1 MPTDTTDTFVA
12 SIKGFISKTGL
23 PLPHTDKPMIVALS
37 GGADSVALLSV
48 MTTLGYKCIA
58 AHCNY
63 HLRGEESDRDELHAR
78 SIAKQLNVP
87 ILVEHFD
94 VGEYRSATN
103 ESSIEVACRDLRYRW
118 FEELRQRHNGLG
130 VAVGHNS
137 DDNCETA
144 IFNLLRG
151 SGISGLRGMLAKN
164 ERHVIRPMLTVSRT
178 DIEQYL
184 NRMRLTYITD
194 SSNLTNDYSRNKIR
208 NQILPEIK
216 RYFPDARNGMLRTIS
231 NIQDQEK
238 LYRQL
243 LEDKKKLYTTDVAPV
258 TIDLKKLIEN
268 EPSAALM
275 VYEWFKSYG
284 LSRTQAENIIAAAN
298 STGATFSSADHIWT
312 IDRGSL
318 IKIDNHGPSAAAL
331 HDLYDIE
338 EHDISEF
345 HPDRNPDIA
354 YFDASK
360 IKITDLSVRYPQTG
374 DRIKPFGMKG
384 TKLVSDIL
392 AEARVPA
399 ALKNRIP
406 LLMNDKEILWISG
419 IRASSMYKVTDK
431 TTSFLKIRY
440 KKQTKYQKQ
449 TEC

>member
-1 MPTDTTDTFVA
+1 MPTDTFVA

-23 PLPHTDKPMIVALS
+23 PLPHTDKPMIIALS

-48 MTTLGYKCIA
+48 MTALGYKCIA

-63 HLRGEESDRDELHAR
+63 HLRGEESDRDEIHAR
-78 SIAKQLNVP
+78 NIAEQLNVP
-87 ILVEHFD
+87 ILVKHFD
-94 VGEYRSATN
+94 VSGYRSATN
-103 ESSIEVACRDLRYRW
+103 ESSIEVACRDLRYLW
-118 FEELRQRHNGLG
+118 FEELRQKHDALG
-130 VAVGHNS
+130 ISVGHNS

-151 SGISGLRGMLAKN
+151 SGISGLRGMLAEN
-164 ERHVIRPMLTVSRT
+164 ERYVIRPMLTVSRT

-184 NRMRLTYITD
+184 NRMRLTYIVD

-208 NQILPEIK
+208 NQIIPEIK
-216 RYFPDARNGMLRTIS
+216 RYFPDARNGILRTIS

-243 LEDKKKLYTTDVAPV
+243 LEDKKKLYTTGAPAS
-258 TIDLKKLIEN
+258 IDLKKLIES
-268 EPSAALM
+268 EPSASLM
-275 VYEWFKSYG
+275 IYEWFKSDG
-284 LSRTQAENIIAAAN
+284 LSRTQAENIISAAD

-312 IDRGSL
+312 IDRGTL
-318 IKIDNHGPSAAAL
+318 INIDNHIPSATEL

-338 EHDISEF
+338 EYDISKF
-345 HPDRNPDIA
+345 HPGRTPDIA

-384 TKLVSDIL
+384 SKLVSDIL

-399 ALKNRIP
+399 ALKGRVP
-406 LLMNDKEILWISG
+406 LLISGEEILWISG

-431 TTSFLKIRY
+431 TTSFLTIRY
-440 KKQTKYQKQ
+440 KKP